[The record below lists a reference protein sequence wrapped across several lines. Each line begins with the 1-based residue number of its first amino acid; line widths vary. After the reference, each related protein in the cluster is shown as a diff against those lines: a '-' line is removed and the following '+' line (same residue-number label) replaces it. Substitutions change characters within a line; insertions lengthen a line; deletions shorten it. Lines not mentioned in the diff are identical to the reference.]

1 MISQNFLKEI
11 YPLFLNNSYFLFVD
25 FNKFS
30 FQALE
35 GLCVQYDGTVRNTD
49 DRVIQFTYGE
59 DQLDPQEME
68 GDSRPVDFDRVW
80 TDSICRFGS
89 QSDRALCSDEIK
101 DLVREAVEK
110 VKKDKRFK
118 YNDEGFGVGFRNFL
132 DNTTIEF
139 ADKQADIVK
148 SHWESYGVYAKS
160 DEERARYQALRT
172 TAKQGEFMYFVQL

>member
-1 MISQNFLKEI
+1 MSLAVFLFSENFL
-11 YPLFLNNSYFLFVD
+11 FLD
-25 FNKFS
+25 FTKFS

-101 DLVREAVEK
+101 ILVREAVEK

-148 SHWESYGVYAKS
+148 RHWENYGVYAKS

>member
-1 MISQNFLKEI
+1 MS
-11 YPLFLNNSYFLFVD
+11 FVLYKHTE
-25 FNKFS
+25 N
-30 FQALE
+30 AAE
-35 GLCVQYDGTVRNTD
+35 W
-49 DRVIQFTYGE
+49 E
-59 DQLDPQEME
+59 
-68 GDSRPVDFDRVW
+68 
-80 TDSICRFGS
+80 
-89 QSDRALCSDEIK
+89 
-101 DLVREAVEK
+101 LVEKAVEK

-172 TAKQGEFMYFVQL
+172 TAKQGEFMYFVQS